1 MKYVV
6 FSLADRLSL
15 YETSSYSPFS
25 ASEIGDVGL
34 SHVRA
39 NEEVDLTAI
48 SKNIL
53 SPWVYKIVN
62 EKKFKF
68 ACIKAGINPLII
80 E

>member
-6 FSLADRLSL
+6 FSLAERLLL
-15 YETSSYSPFS
+15 YEVTDYSPFYP
-25 ASEIGDVGL
+25 SEIGNVGL
-34 SHVRA
+34 ENVRA

-48 SKNIL
+48 SENIL
-53 SPWVYKIVN
+53 SPWIYKIVN